1 MLMNFIDTII
11 GAILTIVG
19 AILGV
24 CISEFVHRRR
34 RSERQRIFTRQLL
47 DLSTTLE
54 SCLKTAKAMTEPM
67 TQEEQALGENWI
79 KIKLSLYEPAISLE
93 GLIDYFIQLSLSES
107 SYLLPEQKRKYLH
120 HTLFDI
126 LARVRDDWIKRHSL
140 QAEHPDLASGR
151 IQRIRNALDEA
162 IKAIQE
168 FKKDF
173 EASEDEH
180 QAKLV

>member
-1 MLMNFIDTII
+1 MNLIDTII

-67 TQEEQALGENWI
+67 TQEEQALGENCI

-107 SYLLPEQKRKYLH
+107 SYLLPEQKREYLH
-120 HTLFDI
+120 QLFDI
-126 LARVRDDWIKRHSL
+126 LARLRDDWIKRHSL

-173 EASEDEH
+173 EASED
-180 QAKLV
+180 